1 LPEDLVNEYE
11 SLFTSL
17 LHLSNANNYDKA
29 TDLAWFLVSATGTR
43 YRDFRKILFKNF
55 ILVGA
60 KKSEADDNSLSGEVV
75 FPSQRKPTSEWAAH
89 SVIQKWLMLNRP
101 KDKVILHA
109 HPTDWIVISSL
120 PEYQEDKNELMK
132 SIRSNLPELDIYFP
146 GGIALLPYTAPGSL
160 ALANQTLSAIVG
172 SNVIIWEKHGILVTA
187 ECVDIAFDYLEIVS
201 KAAEVYLKVRNQ
213 KPQG

>member
-1 LPEDLVNEYE
+1 MVNEYE